1 MMALLSPRVWLAIAC
16 AMFFAG
22 CNFASYRAGKANVR
36 ADWNVE
42 KLATAA
48 AVLTATDA
56 ARTREQALQATVTKA
71 QNDAKTRETKLVADA
86 ATASRA
92 NVSLRDDLAAIRAS
106 LPGLARDAINR
117 YADTASNVFAE
128 CSQRYSDLARQTD
141 AIASD
146 RQTLIE
152 AWPK

>member
-16 AMFFAG
+16 AVFFAG

-71 QNDAKTRETKLVADA
+71 QNESQQRQKVLIADA
-86 ATASRA
+86 GRA
-92 NVSLRDDLAAIRAS
+92 HAAADSLRDDLAAANSQLASASSAS
-106 LPGLARDAINR
+106 LRGRVAALDTVFGECTKEVERLAEDSAGLA
-117 YADTASNVFAE
+117 
-128 CSQRYSDLARQTD
+128 SDVQLVLQ
-141 AIASD
+141 
-146 RQTLIE
+146 